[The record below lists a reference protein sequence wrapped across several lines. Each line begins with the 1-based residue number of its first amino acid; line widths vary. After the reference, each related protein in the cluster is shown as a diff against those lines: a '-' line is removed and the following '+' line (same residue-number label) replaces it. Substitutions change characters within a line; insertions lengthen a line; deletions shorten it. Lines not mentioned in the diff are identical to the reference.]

1 MTNLSK
7 HGILTNRIILNHSR
21 LQEHAKHLSFKFP
34 GKFFPALLEVFTFL
48 GDNHLKPFL
57 YKNMPCGA
65 LLKQPGCQPHMFDFK
80 DFEVT
85 ALGRCAEPPLMEA
98 ALVSLWH
105 GGTQECLASATVGR
119 SSRVEGFYAWE
130 PLLEPVVLQKGQ
142 EYRLSMHLGRR
153 C

>member
-1 MTNLSK
+1 
-7 HGILTNRIILNHSR
+7 
-21 LQEHAKHLSFKFP
+21 
-34 GKFFPALLEVFTFL
+34 
-48 GDNHLKPFL
+48 
-57 YKNMPCGA
+57 
-65 LLKQPGCQPHMFDFK
+65 MFDFK

-105 GGTQECLASATVGR
+105 GGTQECLASATVGP

-142 EYRLSMHLGRR
+142 EYRLSMHLGRLWLLNVVVGKGGPCYFCWR
-153 C
+153 PGVFVRVMESVM